1 MISVDTYS
9 ARECK
14 RFRVIHVHSS
24 PVRRKSKRPRRK
36 IDRLRSAGGFH
47 RSSQAVDDSR
57 AKEYRLSICT
67 EGQY

>member
-9 ARECK
+9 AREWKC
-14 RFRVIHVHSS
+14 FRAIHVRSS

-36 IDRLRSAGGFH
+36 IDRLRLAGGF
-47 RSSQAVDDSR
+47 RRWSQTVDDSR